1 MFPFLDKQPT
11 SLQKQS
17 FIAKT
22 VPLRLG
28 WLTAST
34 FLLFA
39 AIASPAAAQVVLFD
53 ETFANTQVAI
63 PDNFDYGIGQSPPG
77 IPASDP
83 PCLTSANPVANP
95 LPSGRSV
102 GIPACPT
109 NTTPNTTTPAPSFVP
124 DPAGGGTL
132 RLTPSKQ
139 NQAAFVLFNSPP
151 LPGNT
156 QRGLPSADGLVI
168 TFDFFTYNGT
178 GADGIS
184 FFLIDAAIPRSA
196 NPVAGAFGG
205 SLGYANRT
213 SPSILPGVVGG
224 YVGVGFD
231 EFGNYSN
238 GTEGRTGGNPN
249 STLPDGRVPDAVSVR
264 GSEVS
269 VYQYISGT
277 GTLPPAQS
285 IDQPIATSRLSLG
298 VQRTARI
305 TLTPDNQISVEVDFK
320 NGAGFVTLV
329 SRLSLNQV
337 NGKGSLPANLNFGF
351 AGSTGSTT
359 NIHEIQNLK
368 ITTIPPDL
376 NIVKTGPPQFT
387 VGVPGAYTLNVQNS
401 PAAGSTSSPITVTDT
416 LPPGFNFVSARG
428 TNWTCAAVGSI
439 VTCNYTGAV
448 LRPGASAPPITINV
462 LPTGVIGN
470 NLTATNT
477 ASVTT
482 PDETNPGDNTTTID
496 TPIVAAPLIKAIK
509 SSQVIDANGNGV
521 ADPGEV
527 IAYTI
532 AIENQ
537 GNAPSTN
544 TVFTDDIPANT
555 TYVPNSSVLNNQPL
569 ADSSGTSPFVN
580 GSQVSSPSQPPASGI
595 LNPGTPETATVQFQ
609 VRINNP
615 LPAGVVQIQNQ
626 ALIVSDQVREPPVL
640 TNPPINTGPTI
651 NPIGPTQPLLRL
663 IKRITGL
670 NTTAYTDVIGENP
683 ALWSPTVQP
692 VGRTDLLNPQTLV
705 RSGDQV
711 EYTIYFLS
719 AGSQNA
725 TNVQIC
731 DAIPSGTTFINN
743 SFAANSGILLNQAG
757 TQSPQTNASDT
768 DQGSFFSP
776 LAPVASPPCADA
788 NNPNGSILLKL
799 GDLAPSSAGFVR
811 FRVKID

>member
-17 FIAKT
+17 FIKETA
-22 VPLRLG
+22 PLRLG

-34 FLLFA
+34 FLLLA
-39 AIASPAAAQVVLFD
+39 AIASPATAQIVLFD
-53 ETFANTQVAI
+53 ETFANPQVQV
-63 PDNFDYGIGQSPPG
+63 PTNFDFGIGQSPVG

-83 PCLTSANPVANP
+83 PCLTSANPIPNP
-95 LPSGRSV
+95 PPSGRAV

-124 DPAGGGTL
+124 DPPTTGTL

-139 NQAAFVLFNSPP
+139 NQAAFVLFTRPP
-151 LPGNT
+151 QSGST
-156 QRGLPSADGLVI
+156 QSGLPSADGLVI

-184 FFLIDAAIPRSA
+184 FFLIDAAIPRNP

-213 SPSILPGVVGG
+213 SPNILPGVVGG
-224 YVGVGFD
+224 YVGIGFD

-238 GTEGRTGGNPN
+238 GNEGRLGGSP
-249 STLPDGRVPDAVSVR
+249 TPTQPDGRVPDAVAVR
-264 GSEVS
+264 GSAAS
-269 VYQYISGT
+269 GYRYISGT
-277 GTLPPAQS
+277 TAPQS
-285 IDQPIATSRLSLG
+285 IDQPTVTNRLSPG
-298 VQRTARI
+298 VKRTVEI
-305 TLTPDNQISVEVDFK
+305 TLTPNNQIKVRVDF
-320 NGAGFVTLV
+320 GAGFVTLV
-329 SRLSLNQV
+329 PPLSLTTNPGQ
-337 NGKGSLPANLNFGF
+337 GTLPPSLNFGF
-351 AGSTGSTT
+351 AGSTGTTT

-387 VGVPGAYTLNVQNS
+387 VGRPGAYTLNVQNS
-401 PAAGSTSSPITVTDT
+401 PAAGSTSDGAPITVTDT
-416 LPPGFNFVSARG
+416 LPPGFNFISARG
-428 TNWTCAAVGSI
+428 TNWTCSVVAST

-448 LRPGASAPPITINV
+448 LKPGASAPPIRINV
-462 LPTGVIGN
+462 LPTGAIGN
-470 NLTATNT
+470 NPTATNT
-477 ASVTT
+477 ATVDT
-482 PDETNPGDNTTTID
+482 PGDENPGDNTTTIN
-496 TPIVAAPLIKAIK
+496 TPVVAAPLIKAIK

-532 AIENQ
+532 TIENQ

-569 ADSSGTSPFVN
+569 ADSGTSPFVN
-580 GSQVSSPSQPPASGI
+580 GSPVSSPSQAPRSGI

-663 IKRITGL
+663 LKRITGL

-683 ALWSPTVQP
+683 ALWPPTVQP
-692 VGRTDLLNPQTLV
+692 VGRTDLLNPETLV

-725 TNVQIC
+725 TNVQLC
-731 DAIPSGTTFINN
+731 DAIPAGTTFINN
-743 SFAANSGILLNQAG
+743 SFAPNSGILLNQAG
-757 TQSPQTNASDT
+757 TQSPQTNVSDT
-768 DQGSFFSP
+768 DQGNFFSP
-776 LAPVASPPCADA
+776 LAPVASPPCSDA
-788 NNPNGSILLKL
+788 NNPNGSIFLKL
-799 GDLAPSSAGFVR
+799 GDVSPNNAGFVR